1 VTAIDERDRL
11 VRGFVRRTYGLRGTL
26 ALHRHALGW
35 DLVRAPL
42 NVVLAP
48 VFMLVRLFAL
58 LAGKL
63 GWRKVSGWLMGR
75 RILLET
81 DVSQAVAGRLHA
93 FLADL
98 RARGLSPELPAAQVE
113 RAVMAHVQLRNAV
126 AEIAV
131 MLTLLATGALLFH
144 MATPG
149 VISLAGPVADL
160 RAAAEAVADFPLGRP
175 LGRLYYGL
183 FPVSAGVGQVVITGI
198 ALAALTALATTF
210 AGVVTDPLQR
220 LLGVHRRR
228 LERLLDQ
235 IDRNAETGGLE
246 KEHVVARLGDL
257 SDMAVNL
264 WRMFRG

>member
-1 VTAIDERDRL
+1 
-11 VRGFVRRTYGLRGTL
+11 
-26 ALHRHALGW
+26 
-35 DLVRAPL
+35 
-42 NVVLAP
+42 
-48 VFMLVRLFAL
+48 
-58 LAGKL
+58 
-63 GWRKVSGWLMGR
+63 
-75 RILLET
+75 
-81 DVSQAVAGRLHA
+81 
-93 FLADL
+93 
-98 RARGLSPELPAAQVE
+98 
-113 RAVMAHVQLRNAV
+113 
-126 AEIAV
+126 
-131 MLTLLATGALLFH
+131 

-198 ALAALTALATTF
+198 ALAALTAIATTF
-210 AGVVTDPLQR
+210 AGVVTDPVQR

-235 IDRNAETGGLE
+235 LDRNAETGGLE